1 MEVPR
6 QAQSTALGMLR
17 CMQDI
22 PRYASR
28 LPGQRT
34 ESRVRTR
41 QSHQFQ
47 ALLLGVHQSDG
58 TGRADDLARS
68 SCLLPCRRSDGV
80 YHWKTVTLTE
90 HTEDFRPTHL
100 QTHTNP
106 ARPHHCREDLLVV
119 DCVVGSW
126 CMPTPLTGEKEP
138 KSRTSP
144 ELALTF
150 IGDDRGAFRR
160 GAFRATR

>member
-1 MEVPR
+1 MQDVPR
-6 QAQSTALGMLR
+6 DS
-17 CMQDI
+17 
-22 PRYASR
+22 SR
-28 LPGQRT
+28 LPGQR
-34 ESRVRTR
+34 
-41 QSHQFQ
+41 FQ
-47 ALLLGVHQSDG
+47 ILREGWTKPPISGTMLGVLRSDRKG
-58 TGRADDLARS
+58 IYDLDHTS
-68 SCLLPCRRSDGV
+68 SLLPCRRSDGV
-80 YHWKTVTLTE
+80 YLQGTVTLAE

-160 GAFRATR
+160 G